1 MKEGWKCPVCN
12 NVYAPFV
19 RECEKCN
26 NKVDRLSIFHTH
38 SKSDLGYTTSSN
50 PDSDEVHYICKFD
63 ENDNVPDSDVMFK
76 KESPEELR
84 KAGDA

>member
-12 NVYAPFV
+12 SVYAPFV

-26 NKVDRLSIFHTH
+26 VDT
-38 SKSDLGYTTSSN
+38 
-50 PDSDEVHYICKFD
+50 DEVHYIHKFE

-76 KESPEELR
+76 EESPEELR
-84 KAGDA
+84 KAGDARKAVSDEYKKYKAI